1 MEKPINVLIVD
12 DHPFIIEAYK
22 NALNKYSLQ
31 GYEFNVTQANDCKS
45 GYELIVSDDN
55 NYDLAMFDVSM
66 PEYVEKNIRSGMDL
80 AKLMQKENASCKIM
94 LLTMHVEI
102 DRINAII
109 KEINPNSLLI
119 KNDINFDEL
128 IFALDKTL
136 KGDKYYSETII
147 KLLGQGE
154 FIKVEFEAMDKRIL
168 ELMVKEYDTILMARH
183 LPLTP
188 VVIEVRKKRIREVFN
203 LSDDASD
210 AEIVEEARAKDIIE

>member
-1 MEKPINVLIVD
+1 MENPINVLIVD

-31 GYEFNVTQANDCKS
+31 GFEFKVTQAADCKS
-45 GYELIVSDDN
+45 GYELIVSQDN
-55 NYDLAMFDVSM
+55 NYNLAMFDVSM
-66 PEYVEKNIRSGMDL
+66 PEYAEKNIRSGMDL
-80 AKLMQKENASCKIM
+80 AKLMQAENPKCKVM

-102 DRINAII
+102 EKINAII
-109 KEINPNSLLI
+109 KDINPNSLLI

-147 KLLGQGE
+147 KLLGQGT
-154 FIKVEFEAMDKRIL
+154 FIKVEFDAMDKRIL
-168 ELMVKEYDTILMARH
+168 ELMVKEYDTVLMARH

-188 VVIEVRKKRIREVFN
+188 EVIEVRKKRIREVLN
-203 LSDDASD
+203 IPDATD
-210 AEIVEEARAKDIIE
+210 AEVVAEAKAKDIIK

>member
-1 MEKPINVLIVD
+1 MENPINVLIVD

-31 GYEFNVTQANDCKS
+31 GYEFKVTQANDCKS
-45 GYELIVSDDN
+45 GYELIVSEDN
-55 NYDLAMFDVSM
+55 NFHLAMFDVSM
-66 PEYVEKNIRSGMDL
+66 PEYPEKNIRSGMDL
-80 AKLMQKENASCKIM
+80 AKLMQKENVACQIM

-102 DRINAII
+102 DRINSII

-147 KLLGQGE
+147 KLLGQGT
-154 FIKVEFEAMDKRIL
+154 FIKVEFDAMDKRIL
-168 ELMVKEYDTILMARH
+168 ELMAKEYDTVLMARH

-188 VVIEVRKKRIREVFN
+188 IVIDVRKKRIREVLN
-203 LSDDASD
+203 LPDATD
-210 AEIVEEARAKDIIE
+210 AEIVIEAKEKDIID

>member
-31 GYEFNVTQANDCKS
+31 GHEFNVTQAADCKS
-45 GYELIVSDDN
+45 GYELIVSENN
-55 NYDLAMFDVSM
+55 NYNLAMFDVSM
-66 PEYVEKNIRSGMDL
+66 PEYVEKGIRSGMDL
-80 AKLMQKENASCKIM
+80 AKLMQQENADCKIM
-94 LLTMHVEI
+94 LLTMHVEM

-147 KLLGQGE
+147 KLLGQSKFNPLE
-154 FIKVEFEAMDKRIL
+154 FDAMDKRIL
-168 ELMVKEYDTILMARH
+168 ELMAKDYETVLISRH
-183 LPLTP
+183 LPLTIE
-188 VVIEVRKKRIREVFN
+188 VIEVRKNRIREVFE
-203 LSDDASD
+203 LPGATDEELV
-210 AEIVEEARAKDIIE
+210 AEAKEKGILT